1 VSARGLRVALG
12 MAVAAVLLIPAAG
25 QAAGGTDIASA
36 PLLPL
41 DGSLQSG
48 GGKTGE
54 FWRLQAIAGDAI
66 KIDMELSGGQYN
78 AQLFVIDPA
87 VTDYTLRQTPP
98 TLDAEAAIGKSES
111 VLRIPATG
119 LWTLDICQQ
128 DIGRYC
134 TKFDGDYFGAA
145 AAPFTF
151 TATVAHVTTMT
162 LKAPAVA
169 TRGARITVT
178 ARIQSPAG
186 EPRGTCVIAGRAAA
200 VEAGVCHLRLRLGR
214 GPRKILSA
222 SFVPDDGWQKSSS
235 RRTVRL
241 VRR

>member
-1 VSARGLRVALG
+1 
-12 MAVAAVLLIPAAG
+12 
-25 QAAGGTDIASA
+25 
-36 PLLPL
+36 
-41 DGSLQSG
+41 
-48 GGKTGE
+48 
-54 FWRLQAIAGDAI
+54 
-66 KIDMELSGGQYN
+66 
-78 AQLFVIDPA
+78 
-87 VTDYTLRQTPP
+87 VTDYTLRTTRP

-134 TKFDGDYFGAA
+134 TKFDGDYFGST

-151 TATVAHVTTMT
+151 TATVAHATTMT

-178 ARIQSPAG
+178 ARVQSPAG
-186 EPRGTCVIAGRAAA
+186 EPHGTCIIAGRAIP
-200 VEAGVCHLRLRLGR
+200 VVTGICRLRIRLGH
-214 GPRKILSA
+214 GARKIVSA